1 MNDTLQSNFN
11 YLREYLDDEDYE
23 NYIELQCYLAFK
35 AEQKRLEQI
44 RQEEFD
50 RLCDEFRQWLNLV
63 IASDFGDDDGN
74 SVLVG
79 AR

>member
-11 YLREYLDDEDYE
+11 YLREYLDDEDY
-23 NYIELQCYLAFK
+23 IELQCYLAFK
-35 AEQKRLEQI
+35 AEQDKLEQI